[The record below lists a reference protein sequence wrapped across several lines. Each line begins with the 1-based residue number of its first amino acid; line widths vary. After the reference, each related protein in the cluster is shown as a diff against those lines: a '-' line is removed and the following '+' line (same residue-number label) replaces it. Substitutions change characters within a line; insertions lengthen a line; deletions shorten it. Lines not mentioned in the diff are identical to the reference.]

1 VVLATAL
8 DAIPRATHVVDL
20 RGLEVA
26 FKRIDSV
33 SGQVGGIVHVRATA
47 SRAPAALRHDDT
59 NFMAFGLVGGS
70 EMAVGSRCVGHGRG
84 AQQFQPRLVMAAA
97 QIEPRRPV

>member
-1 VVLATAL
+1 
-8 DAIPRATHVVDL
+8 
-20 RGLEVA
+20 
-26 FKRIDSV
+26 
-33 SGQVGGIVHVRATA
+33 
-47 SRAPAALRHDDT
+47 LRHDDT